1 MSIGKGFST
10 HDFLTHQS
18 GSVDFDGPQKTS
30 INNSLYVNGNL
41 SSGSTLIAENSI
53 PFSKS
58 LNALGGVLNINSDI
72 SGSSYILQN
81 LSPGILLDGSVSA
94 PVIPLTG
101 VSMVGFVGYSLC
113 NTPGKTIDSLNH
125 LMVGSSD
132 QGSTEQC
139 TITDSNGVLIAG
151 QLQTPQL
158 ITNMAAIRVH
168 SLFGTV
174 SGAGAIT
181 NKYALLSESSGA
193 DIQVTSDATFYIG
206 DKNTDGSWRY

>member
-72 SGSSYILQN
+72 SGSSYIL
-81 LSPGILLDGSVSA
+81 
-94 PVIPLTG
+94 
-101 VSMVGFVGYSLC
+101 
-113 NTPGKTIDSLNH
+113 
-125 LMVGSSD
+125 
-132 QGSTEQC
+132 
-139 TITDSNGVLIAG
+139 
-151 QLQTPQL
+151 
-158 ITNMAAIRVH
+158 
-168 SLFGTV
+168 
-174 SGAGAIT
+174 
-181 NKYALLSESSGA
+181 
-193 DIQVTSDATFYIG
+193 
-206 DKNTDGSWRY
+206 